1 VQQVNKGGDFL
12 PASKQRIRVELR
24 LPEDHPLLSYPVGQ
38 RAVVARE
45 WMDIGLQLYQINQK
59 LDVLSGQVI
68 VAGQETHHVEP
79 LKPPA
84 LKQELPQKKGA
95 NLAKALLAFDS

>member
-1 VQQVNKGGDFL
+1 VQQVNKGGNFL

-45 WMDIGLQLYQINQK
+45 WMDIGLQLSQINKK
-59 LDVLSGQVI
+59 LDSLSSQVI
-68 VAGQETHHVEP
+68 VADQETHYIEP
-79 LKPPA
+79 TALKP
-84 LKQELPQKKGA
+84 ENPQKNGV
-95 NLAKALLAFDS
+95 NLAKALLAFDR